1 MSSIVKAPLVIA
13 KRVDGSD
20 VYVYA
25 GSPLPDGLAKGEAE
39 RLADYLES
47 GDAASTDGGG
57 SDSDQ
62 PAGNAS
68 LEEWQEFARTQ
79 GATDADLEDKSRND
93 LRDQYGK

>member
-1 MSSIVKAPLVIA
+1 MSRIVKAPLVIA
-13 KRVDGSD
+13 KAPNGSD
-20 VYVYA
+20 VYVYQ
-25 GSPLPDGLAKGEAE
+25 GSPLPEGLAKGEVE

-47 GDAASTDGGG
+47 DAAPEGDGAAG
-57 SDSDQ
+57 SEQ

-79 GATDADLEDKSRND
+79 GATDADLDGKSRND

>member
-1 MSSIVKAPLVIA
+1 MSKIVKAPLVIA
-13 KRVDGSD
+13 KREDGSD

-25 GSPLPDGLAKGEAE
+25 GSPLPDGLAKGEVG
-39 RLADYLES
+39 RLADYLEADDAPAE
-47 GDAASTDGGG
+47 GDSEPG
-57 SDSDQ
+57 SEQ

-79 GATDADLEDKSRND
+79 GATDADLDGKSRND